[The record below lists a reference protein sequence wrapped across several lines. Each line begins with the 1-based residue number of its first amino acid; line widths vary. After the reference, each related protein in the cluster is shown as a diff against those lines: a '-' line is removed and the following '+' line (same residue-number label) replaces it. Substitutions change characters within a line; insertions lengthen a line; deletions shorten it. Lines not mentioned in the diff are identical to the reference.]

1 MKKIVVIGAG
11 SIIFS
16 TTVTNDLLATACL
29 SDSSI
34 VLVDPTIAKAQ
45 RVENYVK
52 RIVAQNGLKATIR
65 STTDRR
71 EALRDADYV
80 ITTIKIGGAAAFKAD
95 YEIPKKYGIDVCVG
109 ECVGPGGVFRAL
121 RTIPV
126 MVEIVQDI
134 QEICPRAVLLNYVNP
149 MAMVCM
155 AIGKSSSLSFAGLC
169 HGVQTTLDLISG
181 YVGVKKEEID
191 YLAAGIN
198 HMAWFLKLERDGKD
212 LYPTFRDRLEKPE
225 YYINEKVRAEVARHF
240 GYFMTES
247 SGHLSDYLPWFR
259 KNRKALAAYCDQ
271 PGLAGESGFSY
282 AFQKMMEEKYGA
294 TDYLKNESGKLE
306 PRSVDYCSW
315 ILEAL
320 STGKYFRFQGNVM
333 NNGFINNLPA
343 DCCVE
348 VPVFADSNG
357 LHPTCVGDLPPAL
370 AAMNQSNIT
379 LQKLGVEAALTG
391 DVELAMAAIAMDPLT
406 SSVLTLKEI
415 RDMVIEMFEAEERFL
430 PKFGKKRPRTVH
442 AVEIPEGTRGV
453 DVPLDPALAVAN
465 RFGKLFEAKQAD

>member
-16 TTVTNDLLATACL
+16 TTVMNDLLGTPSL
-29 SDSSI
+29 SDSEF
-34 VLVDPTIAKAQ
+34 VLVNTNLPRA
-45 RVENYVK
+45 RSVEGYVK
-52 RIVAQNGLKATIR
+52 RIVTQNGLSATIR

-71 EALRDADYV
+71 EALKGADFV
-80 ITTIKIGGAAAFKAD
+80 ITTIKVGGSKAFQAD
-95 YEIPKKYGIDVCVG
+95 FEIPKKYGVDVCVG

-126 MVEIVQDI
+126 IVDI
-134 QEICPRAVLLNYVNP
+134 ARDVQEICPHAVLLNYVNP

-155 AIGKSSSLSFAGLC
+155 SIGRTTSLTFAGLC
-169 HGVQTTLDLISG
+169 HGVQTTLDLVSR
-181 YVGVKKEEID
+181 YVGVKKDEID

-212 LYPTFRDRLEKPE
+212 LYPLFRENLDKPE
-225 YYINEKVRAEVARHF
+225 YYVNEKVLGEVARHF

-259 KNRKALAAYCDQ
+259 KNPDALAQYCDQ
-271 PGLAGESGFSY
+271 PGLGGETGFSY
-282 AFQKMMEEKYGA
+282 AFQKMMEEKYGS
-294 TDYLKNESGKLE
+294 TDYLQYESGKLE

-320 STGKYFRFQGNVM
+320 ATGRLFRFQGNVM
-333 NNGFINNLPA
+333 NRGFITNLPA

-357 LHPTCVGDLPPAL
+357 LHPAIVGDLPPAL
-370 AAMNQSNIT
+370 AAMNQSN
-379 LQKLGVEAALTG
+379 V
-391 DVELAMAAIAMDPLT
+391 
-406 SSVLTLKEI
+406 SV
-415 RDMVIEMFEAEERFL
+415 
-430 PKFGKKRPRTVH
+430 
-442 AVEIPEGTRGV
+442 
-453 DVPLDPALAVAN
+453 
-465 RFGKLFEAKQAD
+465 Q

>member
-1 MKKIVVIGAG
+1 MKKIVVVGAG

-16 TTVTNDLLATACL
+16 TTVTNDLLATPAL

-71 EALRDADYV
+71 EALQGADFV

-95 YEIPKKYGIDVCVG
+95 YEIPRKYGIDVCVG

-126 MVEIVQDI
+126 MVEIVRDI
-134 QEICPRAVLLNYVNP
+134 QEICPSAVLLNYVNP
-149 MAMVCM
+149 MAMICM
-155 AIGKSSSLSFAGLC
+155 AIGKTSSLSFAGLC

-181 YVGVKKEEID
+181 YVGVEKEDID

-198 HMAWFLKLERDGKD
+198 HMAWFLKLEKDGRD
-212 LYPTFRDRLEKPE
+212 LYPIFRERLEKPE

-247 SGHLSDYLPWFR
+247 SGHLSDYLAWFR
-259 KNRKALAAYCDQ
+259 KNSKALSAYCDQ
-271 PGLAGESGFSY
+271 PGLGGESGFSY

-294 TDYLKNESGKLE
+294 TDYLKNESGNLE

-320 STGKYFRFQGNVM
+320 STRKYFRFQGNVM
-333 NNGFINNLPA
+333 NNGFITNLPA

-357 LHPTCVGDLPPAL
+357 LHPVSVGDLPPAL

-391 DVELAMAAIAMDPLT
+391 DPELAMAAIAMDPLT
-406 SSVLTLKEI
+406 SSVLTLKET
-415 RDMVIEMFEAEERFL
+415 RDMVIEMFDAEAAFL
-430 PKFGKKRPRTVH
+430 PAFGARRPRKVH
-442 AVEIPEGTRGV
+442 AVEIPEGTKGV
-453 DVPLDPALAVAN
+453 HVPLDPALAVAN
-465 RFGKLFEAKQAD
+465 RFGKLFEAK

>member
-16 TTVTNDLLATACL
+16 TTVMNDLLGTPSL
-29 SDSSI
+29 SDAAF
-34 VLVDPTIAKAQ
+34 VLVNTHLERA
-45 RVENYVK
+45 RSVENYVK
-52 RIVAQNGLKATIR
+52 RIVAQNGLKATIS

-71 EALRDADYV
+71 EALKGADFV
-80 ITTIKIGGAAAFKAD
+80 ITTIKVGGSKAFQAD
-95 YEIPKKYGIDVCVG
+95 FEIPKKYGIDVCVG

-126 MVEIVQDI
+126 IVDI
-134 QEICPRAVLLNYVNP
+134 ARDVQEICPHAVLLNYVNP

-155 AIGKSSSLSFAGLC
+155 SIGKTTNLTFAGLC
-169 HGVQTTLDLISG
+169 HGVQTTLDLISR
-181 YVGVKKEEID
+181 YVNVKKDEID

-198 HMAWFLKLERDGKD
+198 HMAWFLKLEKDGKD
-212 LYPTFRDRLEKPE
+212 LYPLFRENLDRPE
-225 YYINEKVRAEVARHF
+225 YYVNEKVRGEVARHF

-259 KNRKALAAYCDQ
+259 KNPEALAQYCDQ
-271 PGLAGESGFSY
+271 PGLGGETGFSY
-282 AFQKMMEEKYGA
+282 AFQKMMEEKYGS
-294 TDYLKNESGKLE
+294 TDYLQFESGKLE

-315 ILEAL
+315 ILESL
-320 STGKYFRFQGNVM
+320 TTGRLFRFQGNVM
-333 NNGFINNLPA
+333 NRGFITNLPA

-357 LHPTCVGDLPPAL
+357 LHPSKIGDLPPVL

-379 LQKLGVEAALTG
+379 VQKLGVEAALTG
-391 DVELAMAAIAMDPLT
+391 DPEMAVAAIAMDPLA
-406 SSVLTLKEI
+406 SSVLTLKQI
-415 RDMVIEMFEAEERFL
+415 RDMTIELFDAEQSWL
-430 PKFGKKRPRTVH
+430 PKFGTRRPRTVH
-442 AVEIPEGTRGV
+442 AVGIPKGTRAV

-465 RFGKLFEAKQAD
+465 RFGKL

>member
-11 SIIFS
+11 SIVFS
-16 TTVTNDLLATACL
+16 TTVMNDLLATDAL
-29 SDSSI
+29 SDSSF
-34 VLVDPTIAKAQ
+34 VLVDPTIARAQ
-45 RVENYVK
+45 RVEGYVK
-52 RIVAQNGLKATIR
+52 RIVAQHDLKATIR

-71 EALRDADYV
+71 DALRDADFV
-80 ITTIKIGGAAAFKAD
+80 ITTIKIGGAKAFQVD
-95 YEIPKKYGIDVCVG
+95 YEVPKKYGIDVCVG

-126 MVEIVQDI
+126 MVEIVRDI
-134 QEICPRAVLLNYVNP
+134 QEICPKAVLLNYVNP
-149 MAMVCM
+149 MAMMCM
-155 AIGKSSSLSFAGLC
+155 AIGRTSSITFTGLC
-169 HGVQTTLDLISG
+169 HGVQTTLDLLSR

-198 HMAWFLKLERDGKD
+198 HMAWFLKLEKAGKD
-212 LYPTFRDRLEKPE
+212 LYPLFRERLERPE
-225 YYINEKVRAEVARHF
+225 YYINEKVRGEVARHF

-259 KNRKALAAYCDQ
+259 KTAKARAQYCDQ

-282 AFQKMMEEKYGA
+282 AFQKMMEDKYGT
-294 TDYLKNESGKLE
+294 TDYLQHESGKLE

-320 STGKYFRFQGNVM
+320 TTGSYFRFQGNVM
-333 NNGFINNLPA
+333 NKGFITNLPA

-357 LHPTCVGDLPPAL
+357 LHPIRVGDLPPAL
-370 AAMNQSNIT
+370 AAMNQSNVT

-391 DVELAMAAIAMDPLT
+391 DPELAMAAIAMDPLT
-406 SSVLTLKEI
+406 SSVLTLEEI
-415 RDMVIEMFEAEERFL
+415 RNMTIEMFDGEESYL
-430 PKFGKKRPRTVH
+430 PKFGKKRPRKVH
-442 AVEIPEGTRGV
+442 AICIPAGTKGV

-465 RFGKLFEAKQAD
+465 RFGKLSAAR

>member
-1 MKKIVVIGAG
+1 MKRIVIIGAG

-16 TTVTNDLLATACL
+16 TTVMNDLLGTDAL
-29 SDSSI
+29 SDSAF
-34 VLVDPTIAKAQ
+34 VLVNTNLPRAQ
-45 RVENYVK
+45 SVESYVK

-71 EALRDADYV
+71 EALKDADFV
-80 ITTIKIGGAAAFKAD
+80 ITTIKVGGSKAFQAD
-95 YEIPKKYGIDVCVG
+95 FEIPKKYGVDVCVG

-126 MVEIVQDI
+126 IVDI
-134 QEICPRAVLLNYVNP
+134 ARDVQEICPNAVLLNYVNP

-155 AIGKSSSLSFAGLC
+155 AIGRTTHLAFAGLC
-169 HGVQTTLDLISG
+169 HGVQTTLDLVSR
-181 YVGVKKEEID
+181 YVGVKKDEID

-198 HMAWFLKLERDGKD
+198 HMAWFLKLEKDGRD
-212 LYPTFRDRLEKPE
+212 LYPLFRENLEKPE
-225 YYINEKVRAEVARHF
+225 YYVNEKVRGEVARHF

-259 KNRKALAAYCDQ
+259 KNADALAQYCDQ
-271 PGLAGESGFSY
+271 PGLGGETGFSY
-282 AFQKMMEEKYGA
+282 AFQKMMEEKYGS
-294 TDYLKNESGKLE
+294 TDYLQYESGNLE

-320 STGKYFRFQGNVM
+320 ATGRLFRFQGNVM
-333 NNGFINNLPA
+333 NRGFITNLPT

-357 LHPTCVGDLPPAL
+357 LHPAIVGDLPPAL
-370 AAMNQSNIT
+370 AAMNQSNVT

-391 DVELAMAAIAMDPLT
+391 DPELAVAAIAMDPLT
-406 SSVLTLKEI
+406 SSVLTLKQI
-415 RDMVIEMFEAEERFL
+415 RDMTIELFEAEKGFL
-430 PKFGKKRPRTVH
+430 PKFGTRRPRTVH
-442 AVEIPEGTRGV
+442 AVGIPKGTRAV
-453 DVPLDPALAVAN
+453 EVPLDPALAVAN
-465 RFGKLFEAKQAD
+465 RFGKLFEAK